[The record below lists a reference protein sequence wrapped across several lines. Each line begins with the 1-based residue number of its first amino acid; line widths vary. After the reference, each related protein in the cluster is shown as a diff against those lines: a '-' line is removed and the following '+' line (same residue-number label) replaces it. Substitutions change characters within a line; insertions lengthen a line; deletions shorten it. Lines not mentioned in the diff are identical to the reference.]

1 MAGRS
6 ALVFPQHGQRDI
18 RDEHVRNRRQGRG
31 EGNGKRRPTSGISR
45 CDHRTF
51 PLLGAAAGA
60 GGIGFDLFMAS
71 SFYLDL
77 REVGVITSFIL
88 VFAIALELAATR
100 LKAKMKLNV

>member
-1 MAGRS
+1 
-6 ALVFPQHGQRDI
+6 
-18 RDEHVRNRRQGRG
+18 
-31 EGNGKRRPTSGISR
+31 
-45 CDHRTF
+45 
-51 PLLGAAAGA
+51 LGAAAGA